1 MRDQRTV
8 RSRKTGHHAVAT
20 RSGNGTGRHQ
30 PADTHEPMPT
40 MDIGAALDLLAAAVS
55 RRGGDFVYQPV
66 WVDEPRYLTCLYARD
81 GAPDCIV
88 GQVLAAAGVRP
99 RELEAMRDDGIEDL
113 YRAGRLPIDL
123 TLGALA
129 VLHTAQQSQ
138 DRGCPWT
145 DVLAAANAT
154 AFRLLDLVPNALF
167 DVADDRDRPCAQPQR
182 TTRSEPGAERPQ
194 DHRPGARVSGCSGL
208 TRQRA

>member
-1 MRDQRTV
+1 MRDQRAV
-8 RSRKTGHHAVAT
+8 RSRKAGHHAVAT
-20 RSGNGTGRHQ
+20 RSGKGNGRNQ
-30 PADTHEPMPT
+30 PDGTHEPMPT
-40 MDIGAALDLLAAAVS
+40 MDIGTALDLLAAAVS

-88 GQVLAAAGVRP
+88 GHVLAAAGVRP

-113 YRAGRLPIDL
+113 YRADRLPIDL

-138 DRGCPWT
+138 DRGCPWG
-145 DVLAAANAT
+145 
-154 AFRLLDLVPNALF
+154 DLPP
-167 DVADDRDRPCAQPQR
+167 RTQR
-182 TTRSEPGAERPQ
+182 RSESSIWCRMHCSTACASRANPAPIRPTGTP
-194 DHRPGARVSGCSGL
+194 RRL
-208 TRQRA
+208 I

>member
-1 MRDQRTV
+1 MRDQRAV
-8 RSRKTGHHAVAT
+8 RSRKAGHHAVAT
-20 RSGNGTGRHQ
+20 RSGKGNGRNQ
-30 PADTHEPMPT
+30 PDDTHEPMPT
-40 MDIGAALDLLAAAVS
+40 MDIGTALDLLAAAVS

-88 GQVLAAAGVRP
+88 GHVLAAAGVRP

-138 DRGCPWT
+138 DRGCPWG

-154 AFRLLDLVPNALF
+154 AVRVLDLVPNALF
-167 DVADDRDRPCAQPQR
+167 DSVRKPGKSGANPPNRHTSASELGRPALSVTSRVPLVIFGGKCV
-182 TTRSEPGAERPQ
+182 RS
-194 DHRPGARVSGCSGL
+194 
-208 TRQRA
+208 